1 MVVEGDCEGVVLG
14 DIGLVQWKTGG
25 NVRMI
30 IKDHCGELICTF
42 VPSSK

>member
-25 NVRMI
+25 NVQNEI
-30 IKDHCGELICTF
+30 
-42 VPSSK
+42 